1 MKEHVTSLAEVW
13 IEIKIFAEIFK
24 VLLIKLQVVK
34 NTEQTFDLF
43 CTFFILNDILDK

>member
-1 MKEHVTSLAEVW
+1 MKRMNDGER
-13 IEIKIFAEIFK
+13 
-24 VLLIKLQVVK
+24 K